1 MTIHDETRAPFAAQ
15 TTKNGKRQT
24 GRTEARETPLS
35 IRADS
40 HIDAALHDWVY
51 ERMGRELAR
60 YAPQIERIQVRF
72 SDANGSKGGV
82 DKCCLL
88 HVILSRLPPVLVE
101 MRGGTE
107 REAFALAAKSAAR
120 ATRRNLVRH
129 AYTTKQKVGATR
141 ATSATSDGME
151 EEQPNGQARTEEPME
166 SLFGRHV
173 GHGRDQLMLL
183 AERPEKVRRDLPVD
197 TTLHGVSASD
207 RKVGYGHTGKRNT
220 KLNTAGMAYR
230 LEDSTIDRPTR
241 KSSRGGN
248 HVKADNPLS
257 RRKQAA
263 VLSPKSQA
271 SRANTRGH

>member
-1 MTIHDETRAPFAAQ
+1 MTIHDETRAPFAAH
-15 TTKNGKRQT
+15 TTKTGKRQS

-35 IRADS
+35 IRAEY

-51 ERMGRELAR
+51 DRMGRELGK
-60 YAPQIERIQVRF
+60 YAPQIERLQVRF
-72 SDANGSKGGV
+72 SDAKGGV
-82 DKCCLL
+82 DKVCLV

-107 REAFALAAKSAAR
+107 REAFDLAAKSASR
-120 ATRRNLVRH
+120 ATRRNLERH
-129 AYTTKQKVGATR
+129 GYTTKHKGASLRPSHEGT
-141 ATSATSDGME
+141 E
-151 EEQPNGQARTEEPME
+151 ESHRPNGQVRAEPME

-197 TTLHGVSASD
+197 TTALGSSASD

-220 KLNTAGMAYR
+220 KLNTAGMVYR

-271 SRANTRGH
+271 SRAATRGH